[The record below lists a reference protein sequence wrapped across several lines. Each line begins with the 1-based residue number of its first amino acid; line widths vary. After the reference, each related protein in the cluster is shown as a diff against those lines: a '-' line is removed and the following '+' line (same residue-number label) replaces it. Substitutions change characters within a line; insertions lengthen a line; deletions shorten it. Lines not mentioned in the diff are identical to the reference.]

1 MATIQPDP
9 WKALGLDRTADKS
22 DIRAAYKKLVLK
34 CHPDKVQDPTLKAQ
48 KANEFQKVQE
58 AWELLNDDDKL
69 EKYEELVKLAE
80 LRRQAAMMA
89 KNMPNSSASRSAP
102 RQYEIRTVDP
112 KHKTTSTPSSGA
124 KMYAH
129 YTSVHSRSHEEM
141 PSRMYPYDDGEKHA
155 RRTTSYDKVYREDDR
170 DRREKDEKR
179 RSKREEDDFRIR
191 EQRKE
196 KEIRDKEKELMEKVK
211 ELEREREAR
220 KTDRKRS
227 ERDRD
232 SQRRR
237 DVEDKHRRHKS
248 PYIEQYSSDDH
259 PTYSK
264 SEKRSSS
271 KKPYEVRD
279 RDREAPRDKSTASAT
294 RRIETPE
301 PEVVVAPEAPPA
313 PLPAHAKFESDF
325 EKASDYIMRS
335 RRPKDIPVSV
345 PTPPPADTEAV
356 EPPRPIPR
364 VAGRRSSHSHEAS
377 RSKEKL
383 SSSHKSATAYI
394 IDASPKGIRVPPSL
408 QKSHTSPPLI
418 PESGSPPSRLS
429 RSSTTPREF
438 VVPPPPGPPSFS
450 RTQTWAPGSGSR
462 HETYDHDDSDDDHHR
477 RHRHRSSRR
486 TRSPEAVTRT
496 YKVDSNSLKTTPYT
510 YGDSPTSGRKYM
522 PETYEAPSG
531 STYPPYIKVKESRS
545 YGPADVKYAETPY
558 TYRADS
564 YSSPVYGGL

>member
-9 WKALGLDRTADKS
+9 WKALGLDRSADKS

-69 EKYEELVKLAE
+69 EKYEEQLKLAE

-89 KNMPNSSASRSAP
+89 KNMPNSSASRSSP
-102 RQYEIRTVDP
+102 RHMSYEIRTAEP
-112 KHKTTSTPSSGA
+112 RHKTSATPSSGA
-124 KMYAH
+124 KVYAH

-155 RRTTSYDKVYREDDR
+155 RRTTSYDKVYRDD

-179 RSKREEDDFRIR
+179 RSRREEDDFRIR
-191 EQRKE
+191 ERKE
-196 KEIRDKEKELMEKVK
+196 KEIRDKEKEIVERMK

-232 SQRRR
+232 SQRKR

-259 PTYSK
+259 PAYSK

-271 KKPYEVRD
+271 KKPYE
-279 RDREAPRDKSTASAT
+279 REAPREKSTASAS
-294 RRIETPE
+294 RRLETPE
-301 PEVVVAPEAPPA
+301 PEVMVAPEAPPA
-313 PLPAHAKFESDF
+313 PIPLHAKFESDI
-325 EKASDYIMRS
+325 EKASDYILRS

-345 PTPPPADTEAV
+345 PTPPPADMEAA

-383 SSSHKSATAYI
+383 SSSHKSAAAYI
-394 IDASPKGIRVPPSL
+394 IDASPKTRMPPSL
-408 QKSHTSPPLI
+408 QKSHTSPPVL
-418 PESGSPPSRLS
+418 PESGSPPRIS

-438 VVPPPPGPPSFS
+438 AAPSPQAAPPSFN
-450 RTQTWAPGSGSR
+450 RTQTWGPSSGSR
-462 HETYDHDDSDDDHHR
+462 HEIYDHDDSDDDQYR

-486 TRSPEAVTRT
+486 TRSPEVVTRA
-496 YKVDSNSLKTTPYT
+496 YKVDSSLKTTPYT
-510 YGDSPTSGRKYM
+510 YGDSPNSKKKYM
-522 PETYEAPSG
+522 AEAYDSPPG
-531 STYPPYIKVKESRS
+531 GPYPNYIKVAQSKS
-545 YGPADVKYAETPY
+545 YGPNDVKYSDSPYPY
-558 TYRADS
+558 TARNDS
-564 YSSPVYGGL
+564 YAPPVYS

>member
-9 WKALGLDRTADKS
+9 WKALGLDRSADKS

-69 EKYEELVKLAE
+69 EKYEEQLKLAE

-89 KNMPNSSASRSAP
+89 KNMPNSSASRSSP
-102 RQYEIRTVDP
+102 RHMSYEIRTAEP
-112 KHKTTSTPSSGA
+112 RHKTASTPSSGA
-124 KMYAH
+124 KVYAH

-155 RRTTSYDKVYREDDR
+155 RRTTSYDKVYRDD

-179 RSKREEDDFRIR
+179 RSRREEDDFRIR
-191 EQRKE
+191 ERKE
-196 KEIRDKEKELMEKVK
+196 KEIRDKEKEIVERMK

-232 SQRRR
+232 SQRKR

-271 KKPYEVRD
+271 KKPYE
-279 RDREAPRDKSTASAT
+279 REAPREKSTASAS
-294 RRIETPE
+294 RRLETPE
-301 PEVVVAPEAPPA
+301 PEVIVAPEAPPA
-313 PLPAHAKFESDF
+313 PIPLHAKFESDI
-325 EKASDYIMRS
+325 EKASDYILRS

-345 PTPPPADTEAV
+345 PTPPPADMEAA

-383 SSSHKSATAYI
+383 SSSHKSAAAYI
-394 IDASPKGIRVPPSL
+394 IDASPKTRMPPSL
-408 QKSHTSPPLI
+408 QKSHTSPPVL
-418 PESGSPPSRLS
+418 PESG
-429 RSSTTPREF
+429 
-438 VVPPPPGPPSFS
+438 G
-450 RTQTWAPGSGSR
+450 GR
-462 HETYDHDDSDDDHHR
+462 HEIYDHDDSDDDQYR

-486 TRSPEAVTRT
+486 TRSPEVVTRA
-496 YKVDSNSLKTTPYT
+496 YKVDSSLKTTPYT
-510 YGDSPTSGRKYM
+510 YGDSPNSKKKYM
-522 PETYEAPSG
+522 AEAYDSPSG
-531 STYPPYIKVKESRS
+531 GPYPNYIKVAQSKS
-545 YGPADVKYAETPY
+545 YGPNDVKYSDSPYPY
-558 TYRADS
+558 TARNDS
-564 YSSPVYGGL
+564 YAPPVYS